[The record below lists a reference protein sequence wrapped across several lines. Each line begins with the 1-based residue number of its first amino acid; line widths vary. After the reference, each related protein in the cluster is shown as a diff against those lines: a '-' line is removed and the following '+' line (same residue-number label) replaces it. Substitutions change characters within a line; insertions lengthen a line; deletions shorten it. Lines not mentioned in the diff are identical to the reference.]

1 MSQPLPTQSYGVMD
15 TMSSLGEPHVA
26 DKDCLNT
33 TVVCCCY
40 VVHHLIY
47 YFIAM

>member
-1 MSQPLPTQSYGVMD
+1 MSQPLTTQSHGVMD
-15 TMSSLGEPHVA
+15 TMSSLDEPHVA

-33 TVVCCCY
+33 VVCCCY
-40 VVHHLIY
+40 VIHHLIY

>member
-1 MSQPLPTQSYGVMD
+1 MD

-33 TVVCCCY
+33 VVCCCY
-40 VVHHLIY
+40 DCYVIRHLIY